1 MSRDPANQ
9 GTQQAATT
17 GRRDFLA
24 QCTGVAAAAAL
35 GPAVLGSHVVQAAA
49 ADAQTLPQIQF
60 GKQSISRLI
69 CGSNPFNAGSHLSTF
84 VNSQMREWYTP
95 EQVEKTLRRCL
106 EVGIN
111 CWQMSG
117 TRLIEVYRKMVD
129 SGAPLRLISL
139 ASQADE
145 LPELVKAGCLGVAHH
160 GEKTDNFFK
169 EGKLDTIRD
178 FLKAVRDTGMLVG
191 VSTHMPAVVDW
202 IESKGWDIDYY
213 MTCVYERNRS
223 AEELEK
229 LLGHVPIPVRE
240 VYLSSDPPRMYEAV
254 RRTKRICL
262 AFKILAAGRLS
273 DRKNQVEQAFRDA
286 FAGIK
291 PSDGVIVG
299 MYDRYSDQ
307 PGENA
312 AYVRKYAK

>member
-1 MSRDPANQ
+1 MDLIPTKDGA
-9 GTQQAATT
+9 TAA
-17 GRRDFLA
+17 RRQFLA
-24 QCTGVAAAAAL
+24 QCTGLAATAAL
-35 GPAVLGSHVVQAAA
+35 GPATARAAEPQA
-49 ADAQTLPQIQF
+49 LPQIPF

-69 CGSNPFNAGSHLSTF
+69 CGSNPFNAGSHLSSF
-84 VNSQMREWYTP
+84 VNNQMREYYTA

-117 TRLIEVYRKMVD
+117 TRLLEIFRKMVD
-129 SGAPLRLISL
+129 SGAALRLISL
-139 ASQADE
+139 SNKADE
-145 LPELVKAGCLGVAHH
+145 LPELAKAGCLGVAHH
-160 GEKTDNFFK
+160 GEVTDNLFK
-169 EGKLDTIRD
+169 AGKLDEIRD
-178 FLKAVRDTGMLVG
+178 FLKKVRDAGMLVG

-223 AEELEK
+223 VEELEK
-229 LLGHVPIPVRE
+229 TLGHVPIPVRE
-240 VYLSSDPPRMYEAV
+240 VYLTSDPARMYKAV
-254 RRTKRICL
+254 QQTKRICL

-273 DRKNQVEQAFRDA
+273 DRKGQVEQAFREA

-291 PSDGVIVG
+291 RSDGVIVG

-307 PGENA
+307 PAENA
-312 AYVRKYAK
+312 GYVRKYGM